1 VTPRDENGDPITD
14 AQRSY
19 SYFGGQLGAGLEFR
33 VTRRVSLNLDLVG
46 FMRGRTDQEARVQPE
61 FTDPDT
67 GRTTNTS
74 GGGLFRGGITFYW

>member
-1 VTPRDENGDPITD
+1 MPNTD
-14 AQRSY
+14 QRY
-19 SYFGGQLGAGLEFR
+19 SYFGGQIGVGLEFR
-33 VTRRVSLNLDLVG
+33 VLDTVSLDLDVVG
-46 FMRGRTDQEARVQPE
+46 FIRGRTDNAAQLHPE